1 MTNTKNA
8 YKCIKDV
15 DKKISNWDERS
26 NFTLNGVRNL
36 SRADMDVIRLYAETY
51 LTYGSYHGLMKPLGS
66 IKNVLDSYQ
75 LV

>member
-8 YKCIKDV
+8 YKCIADV
-15 DKKISNWDERS
+15 EKKIRDWDERS
-26 NFTLNGVRNL
+26 NFTLKGERNL

-51 LTYGSYHGLMKPLGS
+51 ITYGYYQGLMKPLGS